1 MELWKRRGRDV
12 SLAALAATLMI
23 GGPGLTPLPA
33 QVAPPPGWRW
43 GTDHPVRMTSEW
55 NLPDSTW
62 RFVQMAPGWHI
73 TTRPGALMYD
83 PSVQASGNYVLESVQ
98 ILFPGT
104 TQSGYGL
111 FFGGRELDGAGG
123 AGGAYFT
130 FLLRRDGHI
139 TVEAHRQST
148 TTILVPWTA
157 APSIQQVTGDMTAR
171 NVLTVVS
178 RPDSVVFE
186 VNAVAVA
193 ALGRGDLAPDGFFGF
208 RTGADLNLH
217 VTTLD
222 YTRRLAPVPR
232 K

>member
-1 MELWKRRGRDV
+1 MNAWNECRRQPLLV
-12 SLAALAATLMI
+12 ALAVSTVVI
-23 GGPGLTPLPA
+23 GLVPTQGIA

-55 NLPDSTW
+55 NMPDSSW

-83 PSVQASGNYVLESVQ
+83 PSIQATGNYVLESVQ

-111 FFGGRELDGAGG
+111 FFGGRDLDGAG
-123 AGGAYFT
+123 AQYVA
-130 FLLRRDGHI
+130 FLARRDGQI
-139 TVEAHRQST
+139 TVEQRQNT
-148 TTILVPWTA
+148 TTTTLVPWTR
-157 APSIQQVTGDMTAR
+157 APSIQQVTGDNTAR
-171 NVLTVVS
+171 NVLRIVV

-186 VNAVAVA
+186 VNAVSVA
-193 ALGRGDLAPDGFFGF
+193 AYARTGQTLDGFFGF
-208 RTGADLNLH
+208 RAGPDLNLH

-222 YTRRLAPVPR
+222 YTRRLAPVP
-232 K
+232 KK

>member
-1 MELWKRRGRDV
+1 MAIWRQCHRGP
-12 SLAALAATLMI
+12 LLATLALGTI
-23 GGPGLTPLPA
+23 VVGLAPTQSRA

-43 GTDHPVRMTSEW
+43 GTDHPARMTSEW
-55 NLPDSTW
+55 NMPDSTW

-83 PSVQASGNYVLESVQ
+83 PSIQATGSYVLESVQ

-111 FFGGRELDGAGG
+111 FFGGRDLESPGAHYV
-123 AGGAYFT
+123 A
-130 FLLRRDGHI
+130 FLARRDGHF
-139 TVEAHRQST
+139 TVEVRQNST
-148 TTILVPWTA
+148 TTTLVPWTRA
-157 APSIQQVTGDMTAR
+157 ASLQQVTGDNTAR
-171 NVLTVVS
+171 NVLRIAV

-186 VNAVAVA
+186 VNAVSVA
-193 ALGRGDLAPDGFFGF
+193 AYARPTQPLDGFFGF
-208 RTGADLNLH
+208 RTGPDLNLH